1 MSINLRA
8 AKATL
13 GVIAASAVIGILVG
27 YIFWY
32 VPITYILFGLVAVV
46 VVYFIK
52 LVYNHFVWKYERESN
67 TESNKE
73 PK

>member
-13 GVIAASAVIGILVG
+13 GVVAVSALIGTLVG
-27 YIFWY
+27 YIFLY
-32 VPITYILFGLVAVV
+32 VPIKYVWFGLVAVI

-52 LVYNHFVWKYERESN
+52 LVYDHFVWKYEREKTKLDN
-67 TESNKE
+67 E
-73 PK
+73 